1 MRPTNIFKKVKL
13 NSNTSI
19 YVTFDTTVYVKKRKA
34 PLKDYI
40 MVSTPELFEIGDNIK
55 VKMYHDELHVT
66 GLKDCELLVIKAT
79 GNAHMKIR
87 L

>member
-1 MRPTNIFKKVKL
+1 MRPTNSFKKVKL

-34 PLKDYI
+34 PLKDYV

-55 VKMYHDELHVT
+55 VKMYTNELRIT
-66 GLKDCELLVIKAT
+66 GLKDCESLIIMANGCV
-79 GNAHMKIR
+79 HMKIR